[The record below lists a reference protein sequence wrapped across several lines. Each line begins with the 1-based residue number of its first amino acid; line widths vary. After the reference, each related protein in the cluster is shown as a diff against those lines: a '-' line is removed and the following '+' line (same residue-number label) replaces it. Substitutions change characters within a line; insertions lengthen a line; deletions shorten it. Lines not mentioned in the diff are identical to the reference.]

1 MNSLIPFFV
10 TTGMAIRSP
19 RAEEPCRN
27 EAGQV
32 ICSAEG
38 FKRLTDIIIQTKAKA
53 DKCDL
58 RLADATKDAER
69 LFAEVDACH
78 NLARTI
84 PPLPPPPSA
93 MRPLTGYALGILG
106 TISLAGMAVMD
117 VPSGV
122 RFPVMLV
129 GFGLLGTGAVLV
141 LPQ

>member
-1 MNSLIPFFV
+1 M
-10 TTGMAIRSP
+10 GIRSP

-27 EAGQV
+27 EPGQV

-78 NLARTI
+78 SLVQTI

-93 MRPLTGYALGILG
+93 TRPLTGYALGILG

-129 GFGLLGTGAVLV
+129 GFGLLGTGAILV

>member
-1 MNSLIPFFV
+1 M
-10 TTGMAIRSP
+10 
-19 RAEEPCRN
+19 
-27 EAGQV
+27 
-32 ICSAEG
+32 ICSADG
-38 FKRLTDIIIQTKAKA
+38 FKKLTDIISQTKAKA

-58 RLADATKDAER
+58 RLTDATKDAER

-78 NLARTI
+78 NLAQTI

-129 GFGLLGTGAVLV
+129 GFGLLGAGAVLV